1 VFHKILGIPAHPLI
15 IHAAV
20 VFIPLLVVGAIVYSV
35 WPKIRGRIDW
45 AVGALGII
53 APLAAFGAVESGV
66 DFRTQLIG
74 SSDSGALAKNIDQ
87 HESYGHDTLW
97 WTIALGVLT
106 VVVVVY
112 RWHLKR
118 TGGTEHA
125 LVNIG
130 SAVVLV
136 ALSIVVGY
144 YVFRTGDTGA
154 HMVWGQSP

>member
-1 VFHKILGIPAHPLI
+1 VFHKILGIPAHPLL

-35 WPKIRGRIDW
+35 WPKVRGRIDW

-53 APLAAFGAVESGV
+53 APLAAFGAVQSGV

-74 SSDSGALAKNIDQ
+74 NSDSGALAKNIDR
-87 HESYGHDTLW
+87 HESFGHDTLW
-97 WTIALGVLT
+97 WTIALGVATIL
-106 VVVVVY
+106 VVAY
-112 RWHLKR
+112 RWQVKR
-118 TGGTEHA
+118 TGGTELA

-136 ALSIVVGY
+136 ALSIVLGY

-154 HMVWGQSP
+154 HMVWGNTP